1 MRPSTFLL
9 ERPRRESHCQHGEHA
24 STLQTASTASF
35 SGDIT
40 VSASIG
46 STDHPPTNSC
56 SGPPRSFYTFSLHD
70 RTIKRF
76 PRIAFPFARFH
87 VSSAFVG
94 NFDGSLGLML
104 PDGFSGPIPG
114 FENPNR
120 QARRDTPP
128 LDYRSYAVVVW
139 RVGDAESW
147 CVGIWVA

>member
-1 MRPSTFLL
+1 M
-9 ERPRRESHCQHGEHA
+9 
-24 STLQTASTASF
+24 
-35 SGDIT
+35 
-40 VSASIG
+40 SASIG
-46 STDHPPTNSC
+46 STDHRPTNAC

-76 PRIAFPFARFH
+76 PRIAFPFAGFH

-120 QARRDTPP
+120 QARRDTPHLTIGHTP
-128 LDYRSYAVVVW
+128 WSFGGSATPSRGASAFGWHDGSYN
-139 RVGDAESW
+139 
-147 CVGIWVA
+147 I